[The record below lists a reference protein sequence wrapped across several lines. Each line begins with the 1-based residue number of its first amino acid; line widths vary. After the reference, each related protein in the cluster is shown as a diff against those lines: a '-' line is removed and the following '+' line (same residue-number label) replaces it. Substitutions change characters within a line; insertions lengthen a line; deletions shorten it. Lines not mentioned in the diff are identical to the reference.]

1 MDSNKLSKYLFDSNL
16 ELHKIIL
23 RRIEKDSDNLELKE
37 LEPLIQIHLQLSEKL
52 SGYVRGMK
60 QNELFNSKSKK

>member
-1 MDSNKLSKYLFDSNL
+1 MDSNKLSKYLFDSNV

-23 RRIEKDSDNLELKE
+23 RRIEKDSDNLEIKH
-37 LEPLIQIHLQLSEKL
+37 LEPLIELHLKLSDKL

-60 QNELFNSKSKK
+60 QNEMFNSKPKK